1 MGGGVWWFV
10 PRRIPPASLLP
21 PPNYGKTEFV
31 LAENEITNGHILRST
46 QETFQGL
53 EVLTFTK
60 LFLTTGG
67 D

>member
-1 MGGGVWWFV
+1 MVV
-10 PRRIPPASLLP
+10 CSLPYTPTSLLPP

-31 LAENEITNGHILRST
+31 LVENEITNGHILRST
-46 QETFQGL
+46 QESFQGL
-53 EVLTFTK
+53 EILTFKK